1 MRNEDD
7 VAKGERGEVERGKR
21 VSSGG
26 AAETRGVILS
36 RRSRGAGGAVERRSA
51 AKDPPQTYATCPT
64 TLSPAAVD
72 EVAERF
78 RVLGEPLRVR
88 LIQELQDGE
97 KSVGELVTALGATQS
112 NVSKHLRIIQ
122 AAGLAGR
129 RHEGNLVYYFMT
141 DRSVFALCD
150 AVCASVGERLT
161 RDARLGAELN
171 RSGNRRR

>member
-1 MRNEDD
+1 MPVKRKDEVLPFLAEPGGVVEVCDPDRVAGVAD
-7 VAKGERGEVERGKR
+7 VAPCR
-21 VSSGG
+21 
-26 AAETRGVILS
+26 A
-36 RRSRGAGGAVERRSA
+36 
-51 AKDPPQTYATCPT
+51 D
-64 TLSPAAVD
+64 LSPAAVD

-97 KSVGELVTALGATQS
+97 RTVSDLVAALGATQS

-122 AAGLAGR
+122 AAGIAGR
-129 RHEGNLVYYFMT
+129 RHAGNLVYYFMT
-141 DRSVFALCD
+141 DPSVFALCD

-161 RDARLGAELN
+161 RDARIAAELN

>member
-7 VAKGERGEVERGKR
+7 MTERP
-21 VSSGG
+21 S
-26 AAETRGVILS
+26 AGVILS
-36 RRSRGAGGAVERRSA
+36 RRSRGEGGEVERRSA
-51 AKDPPQTYATCPT
+51 AKDPPQVPPALCPT
-64 TLSPAAVD
+64 KLSPAAVD

-161 RDARLGAELN
+161 RDAKLGAELN
-171 RSGNRRR
+171 RNAIFRK